1 MHLYQSTLEQRVVSP
16 FVLPIGIFTSGKD
29 LGSEDLH
36 SKLHDVVHCVDLV
49 LSFGWHKQTFFRSAC
64 YFEVQPHPVNPYL

>member
-49 LSFGWHKQTFFRSAC
+49 LSFG
-64 YFEVQPHPVNPYL
+64 